1 MQYLLR
7 LFTWRMRMR
16 NLDEYAAK
24 VWSVKSVQA
33 KRKAMIEMIDAMTS
47 DLKKTRYKEMA
58 ASMAAHRL
66 DKFAANLML
75 RDTDQV
81 V

>member
-1 MQYLLR
+1 
-7 LFTWRMRMR
+7 MR

-58 ASMAAHRL
+58 ASMAAKL
-66 DKFAANLML
+66 CPD
-75 RDTDQV
+75 
-81 V
+81 

>member
-1 MQYLLR
+1 
-7 LFTWRMRMR
+7 MRK
-16 NLDEYAAK
+16 LDEYAAK

-33 KRKAMIEMIDAMTS
+33 KRAAMIEMIEAMTS
-47 DLKKTRYKEMA
+47 DTKKARYKEMA
-58 ASMAAHRL
+58 ATMTAFRL

-81 V
+81 I